1 MRRLALAAA
10 VLACTAV
17 PTAHAGYLDPAVI
30 DTPAGG
36 ATLLGINDIAIAPD
50 GTGALV
56 YQTTVGGDDR
66 VYTSV
71 LSGDTWSPPLR
82 VDPDD
87 GDDEAAPRVA
97 AANGG
102 RVLVG
107 YSDGNKQFL
116 RYRLKQAGS
125 PTFDAEAV
133 MRDAGAA
140 NRIQLDWDLDMNPA
154 GVAYAAW
161 AEANPVT
168 TKNDARS
175 WRLDAGTTATPIAGA
190 LQQDPTNQSVND
202 GGNGPDIRVAVDD
215 AGNGTLMFGQSPNVT
230 FVRRVANV
238 TPSATFVP
246 VDVPTVLGEARSTV
260 ERQLDLDVAGN
271 GLAWAT
277 GNAMYTAGGHAVG
290 VPVVGETAG
299 AAATLDAYPA
309 SENDNVERPDVALN
323 ASGQG
328 LFASE
333 PNLKPGVFG
342 GSINGSA
349 AATAV
354 RLDTTPHDPDSEVP
368 VVAIGDSGRGL
379 VAWTRDVENSGGA
392 GPFELRGR
400 LWNGTAFEDETLMAA
415 DAKTTFPLSQADGA
429 GASRLGDVAVLAER
443 EVTGTKT
450 VIVARFDAP
459 PTAPTVT
466 SAANATTFTWAP
478 SEAIWS
484 PLATYT
490 VIIDEAT
497 VATLGPAELSHTAT
511 GLAPGDHTW
520 RVVAADTLGQQAAS
534 TTQTLTIPATDPDP
548 DPDPDPTADTTA
560 PVISNLSQSKRRWRV
575 GRGTKFRLTISE
587 MSTLTIEF
595 TRLRPGRRLK
605 SGRCVKPRRSL
616 RRRPR
621 CVRPKRVGTLT
632 RADLNGAVTIRFR
645 GRLNGRALAAGRY
658 DARFRA
664 RDAAGNRSATRKL
677 RFRIVR

>member
-1 MRRLALAAA
+1 MRRLAPVAA
-10 VLACTAV
+10 VLACIAA
-17 PTAHAGYLDPAVI
+17 PSAHAGYLDPATI

-36 ATLLGINDIAIAPD
+36 ETLLGINDIAIAPD

-56 YQTTVGGDDR
+56 FQKTVGGDDR
-66 VYTSV
+66 VYVSV
-71 LSGDTWSPPLR
+71 LAGGAWGAATRL
-82 VDPDD
+82 DPDD

-125 PTFDAEAV
+125 ATFDPEAV
-133 MRDAGAA
+133 IRDAAA
-140 NRIQLDWDLDMNPA
+140 ADRIQLDWDLDMNPD

-161 AEANPVT
+161 AEKNPAQT
-168 TKNDARS
+168 DARA
-175 WRLDAGTTATPIAGA
+175 WRLDAAGIAQLVPAA
-190 LQQDPTNQSVND
+190 LEQDPATQTVND
-202 GGNGPDIRVAVDD
+202 GGNGPDIRVAVDG
-215 AGNGTLMFGQSPNVT
+215 AGNGTVLFGQTVDLT
-230 FVRRVANV
+230 FVRRLTGV
-238 TPSATFVP
+238 TPGALVP
-246 VDVPTVLGEARSTV
+246 VDVPSVLGENRSTPQ
-260 ERQLDLDVAGN
+260 RQLDLDVAGN

-277 GNAMYTAGGHAVG
+277 GNAQYTAGGHSVG

-299 AAATLDAYPA
+299 APATLDAYPA
-309 SENDNVERPDVALN
+309 SENDGTERPDVALN
-323 ASGQG
+323 ATGQG
-328 LFASE
+328 LFTTE
-333 PNLKPGVFG
+333 PNQKAGVFG
-342 GSINGSA
+342 GSIDGSA
-349 AATAV
+349 ASPAI
-354 RLDTTPHDPDSEVP
+354 RLDTTPHDPAASEIP
-368 VVAIGDSGRGL
+368 VTAIGDSGTGL
-379 VAWTRDVENSGGA
+379 VAWTRDVENSGGN

-400 LWNGTAFEDETLMAA
+400 LWNGTAFEAETLMAA

-443 EVTGTKT
+443 EVTGTKS

-459 PTAPTVT
+459 PTAPTIT
-466 SAANATTFTWAP
+466 SAANATTFSWSA

-484 PLATYT
+484 PLASYT

-497 VATLGPAELSHTAT
+497 VATLGPGELTYTAT

-520 RVVAADTLGQQAAS
+520 RIVAADTLGQQAAS
-534 TTQTLTIPATDPDP
+534 PTQTLTIPQTDPDP
-548 DPDPDPTADTTA
+548 DPDPDPTTDTT
-560 PVISNLSQSKRRWRV
+560 PPLISNLSQSKKRWRV
-575 GRGTKFRLTISE
+575 GRGTRFRLTLSE
-587 MSTLTIEF
+587 PSTLTIAF
-595 TRLRPGRRLK
+595 RRLRPGRRLK

-632 RADLNGAVTIRFR
+632 RANQTGQLTIRFT
-645 GRLNGRALAAGRY
+645 GRLNGRALALGRY
-658 DARFRA
+658 EARFSA
-664 RDAAGNRSATRKL
+664 VDAAGNRSTTQRL